1 VKFILVLSMCSLLN
15 QECIP
20 EFMDEEQIEFK
31 HYSDCQIYG
40 NRVSIDILDTLGEDV
55 DKVKIKIFFRCVEV
69 EEEEIEL

>member
-1 VKFILVLSMCSLLN
+1 MCSLLH

-40 NRVSIDILDTLGEDV
+40 NRVSIGILENLGKDV
-55 DKVKIKIFFRCVEV
+55 DRAKIKIFFRC
-69 EEEEIEL
+69 EETEEIDL

>member
-1 VKFILVLSMCSLLN
+1 MCSLLH

-40 NRVSIDILDTLGEDV
+40 NRVSIDILENLGKDV
-55 DKVKIKIFFRCVEV
+55 DRAKIKIFFRC
-69 EEEEIEL
+69 EETEEIDL